1 MWIMSVEIPNIF
13 HSMLEVLGGLPGAVL
28 CCPFIA
34 DPFHKILKFLVVE
47 ATIQDGRYLVLI
59 FAVNFDWGRRR
70 LSAVWN
76 FVFDM

>member
-34 DPFHKILKFLVVE
+34 DPFHKILKFLAVE
-47 ATIQDGRYLVLI
+47 ATIQDGRYLMLN
-59 FAVNFDWGRRR
+59 FAIHFDRGRRR
-70 LSAVWN
+70 LLAMQN
-76 FVFDM
+76 FVLNV